1 MKHHATASSAPTRVA
16 DKKKPA
22 RPTKKGNGALA
33 LQADASATGRDEM
46 IRQTA
51 YFLYESRSRE
61 GGHALDDW
69 LQAEAQLVN
78 PAQLGVPIPGL

>member
-1 MKHHATASSAPTRVA
+1 MKNQASASSAPTRAA

-22 RPTKKGNGALA
+22 SPKKANGPIAS
-33 LQADASATGRDEM
+33 QADASATGRDEM
-46 IRQTA
+46 IRQNA

-69 LQAEAQLVN
+69 LQAEAQLVS
-78 PAQLGVPIPGL
+78 PTQLGVPIPGM

>member
-1 MKHHATASSAPTRVA
+1 MKNQVTASSPPTRGA
-16 DKKKPA
+16 NKKKPA
-22 RPTKKGNGALA
+22 RPAKQGNGPIALEV
-33 LQADASATGRDEM
+33 DASATGRDEM